1 MKPGFDFDTPVE
13 EYIFWGDVSSEFA
26 AIFADLMRGLQATMV
41 EPVSVYLSVEERR
54 NNSPEFTF
62 RINTTDSVFT
72 RPVLAAVS
80 ERLGKLGWSDVSFVM
95 DGTKS

>member
-1 MKPGFDFDTPVE
+1 MKPGFDFDTPIE

-41 EPVSVYLSVEERR
+41 EPTSVYLSVEEMYEG
-54 NNSPEFTF
+54 PEFTF

-72 RPVLAAVS
+72 RPVLAATS
-80 ERLGKLGWSDVSFVM
+80 ERLSKLGWSDVSFVM